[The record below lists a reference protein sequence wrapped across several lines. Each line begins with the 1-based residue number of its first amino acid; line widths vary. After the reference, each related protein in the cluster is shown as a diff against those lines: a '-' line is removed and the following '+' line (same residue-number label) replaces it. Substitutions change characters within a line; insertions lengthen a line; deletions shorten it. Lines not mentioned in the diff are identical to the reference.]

1 MRLSQRDL
9 FSSQCRRD
17 GRRNNPLFI
26 FIHIPRP
33 FVFGY
38 YYYYYFQVKY
48 ADMDVREYT
57 NARVPPGEQGRWR
70 GEKTYDFFLPR
81 QTPNNSIVILRPDDF
96 FISENF
102 RTTIVPNYY

>member
-9 FSSQCRRD
+9 FSSQCRRG

-38 YYYYYFQVKY
+38 YYYFQVKY
-48 ADMDVREYT
+48 ADMDVCEYT

-70 GEKTYDFFLPR
+70 GEKTYDFFSSPTNPK
-81 QTPNNSIVILRPDDF
+81 QFNSHPTPQ
-96 FISENF
+96 
-102 RTTIVPNYY
+102 